1 MTLITETVTIDS
13 KNYKHIYSDAGYYV
27 KRNDNKLFMDV
38 LEPTSSTYTYTETT
52 QLATQQ
58 LLSRMMARMSTL
70 ETKHNNLEGLPHV
83 VETYSNGTDWY
94 RVYSDKWCEQG
105 GRSSII
111 ADYGTG
117 TITLHKAY
125 KDINY
130 NITTEAD
137 INATGDDA
145 SWMGSYYIQ
154 YPNKTTNSFKIY
166 SRGALGGGR
175 YINWRASG
183 YIN

>member
-1 MTLITETVTIDS
+1 MTLITETVTINS

-94 RVYSDKWCEQG
+94 RVYSDKWCIQG
-105 GRSSII
+105 GRI
-111 ADYGTG
+111 AGISNANT
-117 TITLHKAY
+117 TITFKKAY
-125 KDINY
+125 KDTNY
-130 NITTEAD
+130 SFVSGQQNDSQTSD
-137 INATGDDA
+137 
-145 SWMGSYYIQ
+145 SYNENDWLYTKS
-154 YPNKTTNSFKIY
+154 NNSIVIY
-166 SRGALGGGR
+166 NSRPA
-175 YINWRASG
+175 NG
-183 YIN
+183 YIYWQTQGYIS

>member
-1 MTLITETVTIDS
+1 MTLITETVTINS

-70 ETKHNNLEGLPHV
+70 EGLPHV

-94 RVYSDKWCEQG
+94 RVYSDGWCIQG
-105 GRSSII
+105 SCNKLPQ
-111 ADYGTG
+111 TG
-117 TITLHKAY
+117 TWASTTVALLKAY

-130 NITTEAD
+130 NIIALGNWSNTPTSSSCVITA
-137 INATGDDA
+137 
-145 SWMGSYYIQ
+145 
-154 YPNKTTNSFKIY
+154 KTTNSFTVTY
-166 SRGALGGGR
+166 AAD
-175 YINWRASG
+175 NPTQSG
-183 YIN
+183 VWQCTGYVK

>member
-1 MTLITETVTIDS
+1 MTLITETVTINS

-94 RVYSDKWCEQG
+94 RVYSDNWCEQG
-105 GRSSII
+105 GCKSASS
-111 ADYGTG
+111 G
-117 TITLHKAY
+117 TITYKKAF
-125 KDINY
+125 KDTNY
-130 NITTEAD
+130 TLVGGTIPGTMS
-137 INATGDDA
+137 ATYEHVNL
-145 SWMGSYYIQ
+145 GSQTATSFYYTC
-154 YPNKTTNSFKIY
+154 YDGF
-166 SRGALGGGR
+166 ALKW
-175 YINWRASG
+175 YACG

>member
-1 MTLITETVTIDS
+1 MTLITETVTINS

-70 ETKHNNLEGLPHV
+70 EGLPHV

-94 RVYSDKWCEQG
+94 RVYSDKWLEIG
-105 GRSSII
+105 GYIKAESSHTTSGVVTFKKAFKDTNYCITM
-111 ADYGTG
+111 ASNFTSGLDGCGFYLGT
-117 TITLHKAY
+117 
-125 KDINY
+125 Y
-130 NITTEAD
+130 NIKSNNQFTYNLDGSDYIA
-137 INATGDDA
+137 GF
-145 SWMGSYYIQ
+145 SWMAVGFI
-154 YPNKTTNSFKIY
+154 K
-166 SRGALGGGR
+166 
-175 YINWRASG
+175 
-183 YIN
+183 